1 MRKFAGFVVAFVLLG
16 AQPGQA
22 QQAANTADSRLNAF
36 ACEGLPKPLRLAV
49 EVMDN
54 TEQYLRL
61 RDSFVARLRG
71 AGVEVAE
78 NAAII
83 LTLDIRNMVEF
94 EQRGG
99 GELFELR
106 AGQEDEDIG
115 RDGDLFMRGN
125 VWSNRS
131 DSVLGS
137 RKRDPGQ
144 LSRDQLQVSASVNRR
159 SDGRCLWQGEVR
171 HSLDGEDP
179 AGAAERIM
187 PILADALGE
196 TVRDRPLAIGK
207 SGGRE

>member
-1 MRKFAGFVVAFVLLG
+1 MRTLAGFVVAFVLFG

-22 QQAANTADSRLNAF
+22 QQAEDAAGSRLNAF
-36 ACEGLPKPLRLAV
+36 ACEGLPKPLRLDV

-54 TEQYLRL
+54 AEQYLRL

-71 AGVEVAE
+71 AGVEVSDD
-78 NAAII
+78 AAII

-94 EQRGG
+94 EQQGG

-115 RDGDLFMRGN
+115 REGDLFMRGN

-131 DSVLGS
+131 DSVLGG

-144 LSRDQLQVSASVNRR
+144 LSRDQLQVSANINRR
-159 SDGRCLWQGEVR
+159 SDGRCLWQGEVL

-179 AGAAERIM
+179 VAAADRII

-196 TVRDRPLAIGK
+196 TVRDRPLAIGRP
-207 SGGRE
+207 SSAR